1 MIIIQYATKNHKP
14 LYHIPSSTLNTQLFI
29 NYCLLCECT
38 SICSFIAWQKYII
51 NLFSFLICD
60 DTVIQ
65 IHVMIKMFPPSGLLS
80 YSLATGKWKKKQEQG
95 WGIHKSSQQLSRWI
109 YTEIHMQGISL
120 AQYTTCKEIA
130 WVYVMYVHISSY
142 IQFEK
147 TNLDSI
153 FIGDLAQCKVVPL
166 SYFPALAELIL
177 PDARR

>member
-1 MIIIQYATKNHKP
+1 MY
-14 LYHIPSSTLNTQLFI
+14 
-29 NYCLLCECT
+29 
-38 SICSFIAWQKYII
+38 I
-51 NLFSFLICD
+51 NLFVYCLTKVYNKLSLIP
-60 DTVIQ
+60 
-65 IHVMIKMFPPSGLLS
+65 HLRWHS
-80 YSLATGKWKKKQEQG
+80 YTNTRNDKNVPTFRAPKLFISNRQMEKKKKKEQG

-147 TNLDSI
+147 TSLDSI